1 MLKCALRVKLCFTNC
16 EIIPRWAKRSFAQ
29 AEIFRTN
36 LPNSGAA
43 VGGAATRN
51 QPCCI
56 KNVKWFCTTLVE
68 GLGTNQG
75 PKPGVE
81 PRQQGPKK
89 IRHTERVISDHQETR
104 PQTGRRGFQC
114 RNPQRRPPSTSGDG
128 AGGSGGGSTRPKL
141 LFHAI
146 DTRKRP
152 RVAGPYLGAPTRA
165 HLSRKAKLR
174 PSRANS
180 PGERSRAEKRGS
192 PYLSLSASDP
202 ILANG
207 ESR

>member
-75 PKPGVE
+75 ARSPALNRASK
-81 PRQQGPKK
+81 GPKK
-89 IRHTERVISDHQETR
+89 
-104 PQTGRRGFQC
+104 
-114 RNPQRRPPSTSGDG
+114 SGILNV
-128 AGGSGGGSTRPKL
+128 SFLT
-141 LFHAI
+141 
-146 DTRKRP
+146 TRKQGRKP
-152 RVAGPYLGAPTRA
+152 DDVVSNAGIRSAGRLGPAAMGPAGP
-165 HLSRKAKLR
+165 
-174 PSRANS
+174 
-180 PGERSRAEKRGS
+180 AEVPHVQSSCFTPLIRGS
-192 PYLSLSASDP
+192 VRALQDP
-202 ILANG
+202 I
-207 ESR
+207 